1 MKLEIRVSSNR
12 WCEMRIKFESKTKVA
27 ERNIRIIRL
36 CHLWE
41 KKVRITI
48 EIDRIRYAFEKFP
61 DMSRLKSS
69 FFSLIADFCN
79 IHCMISVCSFP
90 GRPWTRER
98 NGILLLLHH
107 LATSSL
113 VSTINSSMSLWASF
127 LSRFLICRGT
137 FSLDSDR
144 FYYQNQRRF
153 L

>member
-1 MKLEIRVSSNR
+1 MLSRNSLIWVGSRV
-12 WCEMRIKFESKTKVA
+12 
-27 ERNIRIIRL
+27 
-36 CHLWE
+36 H
-41 KKVRITI
+41 
-48 EIDRIRYAFEKFP
+48 
-61 DMSRLKSS
+61 

-113 VSTINSSMSLWASF
+113 ASTINSSMSLWASF

-144 FYYQNQRRF
+144 FLLSKSKEISVDSKVIFPSFLRRF
-153 L
+153 SRIKYNEKANWIVLSSSRNPSWLRLCFQSFNRL